1 VKIVQSI
8 NRLISDR
15 ISGVWIRPAGAR
27 NNMKTQL
34 RIYFLPNGEVM
45 NTQVTKSSG
54 NNLFDQKAV
63 DAVYKV
69 KRIEEIAE
77 LDSYVFERNFRQVDL
92 VFNPQDLRH

>member
-1 VKIVQSI
+1 
-8 NRLISDR
+8 
-15 ISGVWIRPAGAR
+15 
-27 NNMKTQL
+27 
-34 RIYFLPNGEVM
+34 M